1 MPNFGF
7 ALSSELHG
15 PNELVDYA
23 VRAEELGFDYLT
35 VSDHYHPWIPEQ
47 GESPFVWSTLGG
59 VARAVDNVPIATG
72 VTCPIVR
79 IHPAIVA
86 QAAAT
91 AATMHPGR
99 FSLGVGTG
107 ELLNEHV
114 LGDHWPETPVRIEM
128 LEEAVAVIRKLWS
141 GEQVSHHG
149 THYDVENARL
159 FTLPDEE
166 PDIPVSAYGERAAQS
181 AAEIGDG
188 LVSVGPQEDVAE
200 AYADAGGEGP
210 RYAQLTLSYAET
222 EAAAVEAAHERWPNT
237 ALTGELSSLLPT
249 PAHFDQA
256 CEMVEPEDIAGG
268 STVTDPDPDTHV
280 ENVEQFADAGYD
292 HVTLHQVAPDV
303 EGLLEFYAE
312 EVMPSF

>member
-1 MPNFGF
+1 MPDFGF

-15 PNELVDYA
+15 PNELVDHA

-35 VSDHYHPWIPEQ
+35 ISDHYHPWIPAQ

-59 VARAVDNVPIATG
+59 VSRAVDGIPVETG
-72 VTCPIVR
+72 VTCPIMR

-91 AATMHPGR
+91 AATMHPGT

-107 ELLNEHV
+107 EALNEHV
-114 LGDHWPETPVRIEM
+114 LGDHWPEQPVRLEM
-128 LEEAVAVIRKLWS
+128 LEEAVAVVRKLWS

-149 THYDVENARL
+149 THFDVENARL

-166 PDIPVSAYGERAAQS
+166 PDVHVSAYGERAART

-200 AYADAGGEGP
+200 AFADAGGEGP
-210 RYAQLTLSYAET
+210 KYGQLSLSYAET
-222 EAAAVEAAHERWPNT
+222 EDEAVEAAYERWPNT

-249 PAHFDQA
+249 PTHFDQA
-256 CEMVEPEDIAGG
+256 CEMVEPADIAEG
-268 STVTDPDPDTHV
+268 SMVTDPDPNAHV
-280 ENVEQFADAGYD
+280 ENVGAFEDAGYD
-292 HVTLHQVAPDV
+292 RVTLMQVAPDV
-303 EGLLEFYAE
+303 EGVLEFYAE

>member
-1 MPNFGF
+1 MPDFGF
-7 ALSSELHG
+7 ALSSELHS

-35 VSDHYHPWIPEQ
+35 ISDHYHPWIPEQ

-59 VARAVDNVPIATG
+59 VSRAVDDIPVATG

-79 IHPAIVA
+79 IHPAVVA

-128 LEEAVAVIRKLWS
+128 LKEAVAVIRKLWS

-159 FTLPDEE
+159 FTLPDEA
-166 PDIPVSAYGERAAQS
+166 PGIPVSAYGEMAARS

-210 RYAQLTLSYAET
+210 HYAQLTLSYAET
-222 EAAAVEAAHERWPNT
+222 EDEAVEAAYERWPNT

-256 CEMVEPEDIAGG
+256 CEMVDPEDVAEG

-280 ENVEQFADAGYD
+280 ENVGRFADAGYD